1 MTSLSLVA
9 SADINITLANLV
21 GNNQFMKSW
30 LDFWKNKSCLL
41 NYSMLD
47 CKILLKVI
55 HFEI

>member
-30 LDFWKNKSCLL
+30 LDFGKNKSCLL